1 MEASELSLKT
11 KWSID
16 HSQMKKLIFLSLLAG
31 ILISLNSCKTTGYVA
46 SEPDYVEFVRPARP
60 SELHIWI
67 DGEWQYSR
75 SQQAYIQKKG
85 YWKKPNEGRIFVK
98 GQWIETSRGRTWVPG
113 HWQKRGR

>member
-1 MEASELSLKT
+1 METSEVSLKT

-31 ILISLNSCKTTGYVA
+31 VLIALNSCTATGYVA
-46 SEPDYVEFVRPARP
+46 SEPLYVEHVRPARP

-67 DGEWQYSR
+67 DGEWQYNR

-85 YWKKPNEGRIFVK
+85 YWKKPSAGRSFIK

-113 HWQKRGR
+113 HWQKRGH